1 MAADIKVLMT
11 VLNTKYGQ
19 SNVELSGKKITI
31 RFSEAGRPAREAEIK
46 SLKKLIK
53 SKPAPT
59 LVAKSGSVSSLKV
72 LPYTINIK
80 PPKAAAKKKGRVNF
94 GVLPELK
101 KKDPSYVLVPPDD
114 VNEIYLMDDFH
125 QDFVKLYNEHGPLTI
140 VLGRFTFKNIVGMNA
155 NPGTPKS
162 DISLVA
168 TDPKGKLKNVAFISY
183 KKAGGAGAFQQY
195 GGLSKKAGDIIFE
208 DKLVQ
213 KWRDDIVSLN
223 KSGFTNS
230 GTNGLKKD
238 VYRPVPRTA
247 GGKKLMN
254 LITYGP
260 DYGRSFGEENC
271 HVIAQGN
278 ISFRKMQTAGK
289 YRLEF
294 SDEVINNGDAP
305 TSDGE
310 YRHVFGARN
319 GSGRNVEATD
329 GTKATGIR
337 IGVFPRVYRR
347 SWMRDLAV
355 ADGGQKY

>member
-1 MAADIKVLMT
+1 MAADINVLMT
-11 VLNTKYGQ
+11 VLTSRYGE

-31 RFSEAGRPAREAEIK
+31 RFADASRPAREKEIK
-46 SLKKLIK
+46 SLKKVIK
-53 SKPAPT
+53 TTPTPT
-59 LVAKSGSVSSLKV
+59 LVSRSGSVSSLRV
-72 LPYTINIK
+72 SPYTINIK

-94 GVLPELK
+94 GVLPDLK
-101 KKDPSYVLVPPDD
+101 KKDPSYALVPPDD

-125 QDFVKLYNEHGPLTI
+125 KEFVKLYNEHGPLTI
-140 VLGRFTFKNIVGMNA
+140 VLGKYTFKNIVGMNA
-155 NPGTPKS
+155 NAGTPKS
-162 DISLVA
+162 DISLVSVSA
-168 TDPKGKLKNVAFISY
+168 SGKLKNVAFISY
-183 KKAGGAGAFQQY
+183 KKAGGASAFQQY

-213 KWRDDIVSLN
+213 KWRDDVVSLN
-223 KSGFTNS
+223 KSGFTKT
-230 GTNGLKKD
+230 GDNGLERD

-247 GGKKLMN
+247 AGKKLIN

-260 DYGRSFGEENC
+260 NYGRAFGEENC

-278 ISFRKMQTAGK
+278 ISFKKLQTAGK

-305 TSDGE
+305 SSGGE

-337 IGVFPRVYRR
+337 IGIFPRVYRR
-347 SWMRDLAV
+347 AWMNDV
-355 ADGGQKY
+355 SVDNGGNKY